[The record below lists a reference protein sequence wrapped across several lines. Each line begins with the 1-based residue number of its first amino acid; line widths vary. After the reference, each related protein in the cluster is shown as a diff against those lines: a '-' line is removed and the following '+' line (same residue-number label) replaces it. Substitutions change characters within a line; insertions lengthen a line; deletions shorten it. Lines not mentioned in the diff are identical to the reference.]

1 METVGEFIVGV
12 DIVAVQKARRR
23 TLRLL
28 TTSVVVE
35 LITAVVISALAGL
48 MVWLAGPIGL
58 LQFAVVAAFIFGAQR
73 TIRSRR
79 RLRNKW
85 AAEGI
90 CPHAMRLSPNGL
102 RLSLDGAPDSIF
114 LPWETV
120 QGLRVHRWRGQQLLV
135 VDLFPGVDVSTA
147 GVHGLDHPDAQAA
160 LRKQTHGTIGLRTAV
175 RVLTQPISAI
185 DQAAAYFTAGRVRV
199 H

>member
-1 METVGEFIVGV
+1 M
-12 DIVAVQKARRR
+12 
-23 TLRLL
+23 

-35 LITAVVISALAGL
+35 LAAAVVISALAGF

-58 LQFAVVAAFIFGAQR
+58 MQFAVVAVFLFGAQR
-73 TIRSRR
+73 TLRNRR
-79 RLRNKW
+79 RLRDKW

-90 CPHAMRLSPNGL
+90 CSHAMRLSANGL

-114 LPWETV
+114 LPWGTV

-135 VDLFPGVDVSTA
+135 VDLIPGVGDSTS
-147 GVHGLDHPDAQAA
+147 GVHGLDHPEAQMM
-160 LRKQTHGTIGLRTAV
+160 LRKRTHGTTGLQTAV
-175 RVLTQPISAI
+175 RILAPPMSDI
-185 DQAAAYFTAGRVRV
+185 DRAAAYFTAGRVRV